1 MLQKDIQVYLSYLES
16 VKQYS
21 QHTLN
26 GYKRD
31 LQKLSK
37 YLSDQEIDKWKLVK
51 EHDLRT
57 FVNSERRRGLSPRSI
72 QRILSSCRTFFE
84 FLLTEGQIKL
94 SPAQNISSPKLAQL
108 LPKAMD
114 ADLVQKLL
122 DFKAKG
128 MIEVRD
134 KALAELLYS
143 SGLRLSEICKLNM
156 EDLDTKERTC
166 VVSGKGN
173 KTRIVPVGKKAIQA
187 IRDWFMYRSE
197 LKQSK
202 ATSTNAIFLNNK
214 GNRIS
219 PRSIQL
225 RLEKLCLMR
234 GLPGINPHMLRHS
247 FASHVLESS
256 GDLRAVQELLGHA
269 NIATTQIYTH
279 LDFQHLAKVY
289 DQAHPRAQKRSNL
302 KSDK

>member
-234 GLPGINPHMLRHS
+234 GLPGINPHTLRHS

-256 GDLRAVQELLGHA
+256 GDLRAVQEMLGHSD
-269 NIATTQIYTH
+269 IGTTQIYTK
-279 LDFQHLAKVY
+279 LDFQHLSKVY
-289 DQAHPRAQKRSNL
+289 DKAHPRAK
-302 KSDK
+302 KDTKDGH

>member
-37 YLSDQEIDKWKLVK
+37 YLSDQEIDQWKLVK

-225 RLEKLCLMR
+225 RLERLCLMR

-256 GDLRAVQELLGHA
+256 GDLRAVQEMLGHSD
-269 NIATTQIYTH
+269 IGTTQIYTK
-279 LDFQHLAKVY
+279 LDFQHLSKVY
-289 DQAHPRAQKRSNL
+289 DKAHPRAK
-302 KSDK
+302 KGTKDEH

>member
-197 LKQSK
+197 LKQSI

-256 GDLRAVQELLGHA
+256 GDLRAVQEMLGHSD
-269 NIATTQIYTH
+269 IGTTQIYTK
-279 LDFQHLAKVY
+279 LDFQHLSKVY
-289 DQAHPRAQKRSNL
+289 DKAHPRAK
-302 KSDK
+302 KDTKDGH

>member
-1 MLQKDIQVYLSYLES
+1 MLHKDIQIFLSYLES

-21 QHTLN
+21 EHTLN

-31 LQKLSK
+31 LQKLSN
-37 YLSDQEIDKWKLVK
+37 YLADQEIEKWNLVK

-187 IRDWFMYRSE
+187 IRDWFMYRTE

-256 GDLRAVQELLGHA
+256 GDLRAVQEMLGHSD
-269 NIATTQIYTH
+269 IGTTQIYTK
-279 LDFQHLAKVY
+279 LDFQHLSKVY
-289 DQAHPRAQKRSNL
+289 DKAHPRAK
-302 KSDK
+302 KDTKDGH

>member
-37 YLSDQEIDKWKLVK
+37 YLSDQEIDKWQLVK

-256 GDLRAVQELLGHA
+256 GDLRAVQEMLGHSD
-269 NIATTQIYTH
+269 IGTTQIYTK
-279 LDFQHLAKVY
+279 LDFQHLSKVY
-289 DQAHPRAQKRSNL
+289 DKAHPRAK
-302 KSDK
+302 KDTKDGY

>member
-26 GYKRD
+26 VYKRD

-256 GDLRAVQELLGHA
+256 GDLRAVQEMLGHSD
-269 NIATTQIYTH
+269 IGTTQIYTK
-279 LDFQHLAKVY
+279 LDFQHLSKVY
-289 DQAHPRAQKRSNL
+289 DKAHPRAKKNT
-302 KSDK
+302 KDGH

>member
-256 GDLRAVQELLGHA
+256 GDLRAVQEMLGHSD
-269 NIATTQIYTH
+269 IGTTQIYTK
-279 LDFQHLAKVY
+279 LDFQHLSKVY
-289 DQAHPRAQKRSNL
+289 DKAHPRAK
-302 KSDK
+302 KGTKDEH

>member
-31 LQKLSK
+31 LQKLSN
-37 YLSDQEIDKWKLVK
+37 YLADQEIEKWNLVK

-143 SGLRLSEICKLNM
+143 SGLWLSEICKLNM

-256 GDLRAVQELLGHA
+256 GDLRAVQEMLGHSD
-269 NIATTQIYTH
+269 IGTTQIYTK
-279 LDFQHLAKVY
+279 LDFQHLSKVY
-289 DQAHPRAQKRSNL
+289 DKAHPRAK
-302 KSDK
+302 KGTKDEH